1 MFVLVFFLL
10 FFQDE
15 KNALQNCSK
24 RNRRFVRL
32 KRPFNETRRR
42 FAHAKTPSCFSEL
55 GTNSHAS
62 AQIMP

>member
-15 KNALQNCSK
+15 KMLCRISQK
-24 RNRRFVRL
+24 NRRFVRP

-55 GTNSHAS
+55 GTNSLVS